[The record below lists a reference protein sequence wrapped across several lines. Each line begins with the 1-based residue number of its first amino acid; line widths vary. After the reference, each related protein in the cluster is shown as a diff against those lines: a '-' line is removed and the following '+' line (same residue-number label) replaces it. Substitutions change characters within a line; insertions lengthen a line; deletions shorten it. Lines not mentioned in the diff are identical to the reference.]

1 MHCKDREG
9 RIIHKDNGQD
19 NFLKGLYGTV
29 LGRKFLKILINPTI
43 SKLGGAVLSTKLSS
57 LLVKPFIKANNI
69 DMSDYTERAYVSFND
84 FFTRDLKPG
93 KRFINRDKEVLI
105 SPSDGR
111 VSVYEIDDNMTF
123 NIKDSYYTIES
134 LTHSKKAA
142 NYYKGGTCVIIR
154 LCVDNYHR
162 YCYIDNGYKTTNK
175 FIEGVLHTVNPVACE
190 YYDIYKEN
198 SRECSL
204 LHTENF
210 GKVMQIEVGAL
221 MVGKI
226 VNYDQVACIHRG
238 DEKGK
243 FEFGG
248 STIVLLFKKDTV
260 DIDDD
265 LIVNTKNGYETAVKM
280 GERIGKQIFS

>member
-9 RIIHKDNGQD
+9 RIVHKDNGQD
-19 NFLKGLYGTV
+19 NFLKNLYGTSI
-29 LGRKFLKILINPTI
+29 GRKFLKILVNPCI
-43 SKLGGAVLSTKLSS
+43 SKLGGAFLSTKLSS

-69 DMSDYTERAYVSFND
+69 DMSDYTERAYASFND

-123 NIKDSYYTIES
+123 NIKDSYYTVES

-175 FIEGVLHTVNPVACE
+175 YIPGVLHTVNPVACE

-248 STIVLLFKKDTV
+248 STIVLLLKKDAV
-260 DIDDD
+260 EIDDD
-265 LIVNTKNGYETAVKM
+265 LIENTKNGYETAVKM
-280 GERIGKQIFS
+280 GERIGKQLFS

>member
-1 MHCKDREG
+1 MHCKNREG
-9 RIIHKDNGQD
+9 QVIIKDNGQD
-19 NFLKGLYGTV
+19 NFLKTLYGTSI
-29 LGRKFLKILINPTI
+29 GRKFLKILINPSI
-43 SKLGGAVLSTKLSS
+43 SRLGGAFLSTKLSS
-57 LLVKPFIKANNI
+57 LLVKPFIQANNI
-69 DMSDYTERAYVSFND
+69 DMSDYTERSYSSFND

-175 FIEGVLHTVNPVACE
+175 FIPGVLHTVNPVACE
-190 YYDIYKEN
+190 HYDIYKEN

-226 VNYDQVACIHRG
+226 VNYDQVSCIHRG

-248 STIVLLFKKDTV
+248 STIVLLFKKDAV
-260 DIDDD
+260 EIDDD
-265 LIVNTKNGYETAVKM
+265 LIENTKNGYETAVKM
-280 GERIGKQIFS
+280 GERIGKQLFS

>member
-69 DMSDYTERAYVSFND
+69 DMSDYTERAYASFND

-142 NYYKGGTCVIIR
+142 
-154 LCVDNYHR
+154 
-162 YCYIDNGYKTTNK
+162 
-175 FIEGVLHTVNPVACE
+175 
-190 YYDIYKEN
+190 
-198 SRECSL
+198 L
-204 LHTENF
+204 L
-210 GKVMQIEVGAL
+210 
-221 MVGKI
+221 
-226 VNYDQVACIHRG
+226 
-238 DEKGK
+238 
-243 FEFGG
+243 
-248 STIVLLFKKDTV
+248 
-260 DIDDD
+260 
-265 LIVNTKNGYETAVKM
+265 
-280 GERIGKQIFS
+280 

>member
-1 MHCKDREG
+1 MHCKNREG
-9 RIIHKDNGQD
+9 QIVFKDNGQD
-19 NFLKGLYGTV
+19 NFLKTLYGTSI
-29 LGRKFLKILINPTI
+29 GRKFLKILINPSI
-43 SKLGGAVLSTKLSS
+43 SRLGGAFLSTKLSS
-57 LLVKPFIKANNI
+57 LLVKPFIQANNI
-69 DMSDYTERAYVSFND
+69 DMSDYTERSYSSFND

-162 YCYIDNGYKTTNK
+162 YCYLDSGYKTSNK
-175 FIEGVLHTVNPVACE
+175 FIPGVLHTVNPVACE
-190 YYDIYKEN
+190 HYDIYKEN

-248 STIVLLFKKDTV
+248 STIVLLFKKDAV
-260 DIDDD
+260 EIDND
-265 LIVNTKNGYETAVKM
+265 LIENTKNGYETAVKM
-280 GERIGKQIFS
+280 GERIGKQLFS

>member
-9 RIIHKDNGQD
+9 RIVHKDNGQD
-19 NFLKGLYGTV
+19 NFLKNLYGTSI
-29 LGRKFLKILINPTI
+29 GRKFLKILVNPCI
-43 SKLGGAVLSTKLSS
+43 SKLGGAFLSTKLSS

-69 DMSDYTERAYVSFND
+69 DMSDYTERAYASFND

-175 FIEGVLHTVNPVACE
+175 FIPGVLHTVNPVACE

-260 DIDDD
+260 EIDDD
-265 LIVNTKNGYETAVKM
+265 LIENTKNGYETAVKM
-280 GERIGKQIFS
+280 GERIGKQLFS

>member
-9 RIIHKDNGQD
+9 KIIHKDNGQD

-43 SKLGGAVLSTKLSS
+43 SRLGGALLSTKMSS

-260 DIDDD
+260 EIDDD
-265 LIVNTKNGYETAVKM
+265 LIENTKYGYETAVKM

>member
-9 RIIHKDNGQD
+9 RIVHKDNGQD
-19 NFLKGLYGTV
+19 NFLKNLYGTSI
-29 LGRKFLKILINPTI
+29 GRKFLKILVNPCI
-43 SKLGGAVLSTKLSS
+43 SKLGGAFLSTKLSS

-69 DMSDYTERAYVSFND
+69 DMSDYTERAYASFND

-123 NIKDSYYTIES
+123 NIKDSYYTVES

-175 FIEGVLHTVNPVACE
+175 FIPGVLHTVNPVACE

-248 STIVLLFKKDTV
+248 STIVLLFKKDAV
-260 DIDDD
+260 EIDDD
-265 LIVNTKNGYETAVKM
+265 LIENTKNGYETAVKM
-280 GERIGKQIFS
+280 GERIGKQLFS

>member
-9 RIIHKDNGQD
+9 RIVHKDNGQD
-19 NFLKGLYGTV
+19 NFLKNLYGTTI
-29 LGRKFLKILINPTI
+29 GRKFLKILINPCI
-43 SKLGGAVLSTKLSS
+43 SKVGGAFLSTKLSS

-69 DMSDYTERAYVSFND
+69 DMSDYTERAYASFND

-175 FIEGVLHTVNPVACE
+175 FIPGVLHTVNPVACE

-260 DIDDD
+260 EIDDD
-265 LIVNTKNGYETAVKM
+265 LIENTKNGYETAVKM
-280 GERIGKQIFS
+280 GERIGKQLFS